1 MVKEFTTNSFGR
13 AVDMGRAPITNLSL
27 VISGVTLLMAIVIAA
42 LRTQGAIAAGD
53 TRVRE
58 HVDEEVKEVSNVI
71 PDFVAAQAS
80 QKGALDLLI
89 QRDQFQGKQLDDIKK
104 EVDAIKKDV
113 SGTRDSVLRIE
124 QQLLSEER

>member
-53 TRVRE
+53 EKVRE

-104 EVDAIKKDV
+104 EVDAIKRDV

-124 QQLLSEER
+124 QQLLNKER